1 MQAIYELDC
10 KSHEDIQKKACVCIF
25 ITTGMRGSDLRFMR
39 SCNVKIEPS
48 SKQYPRHM
56 SMIMDRMKTDP
67 LGELPESQRTV
78 RIPCHCLNI
87 IADESVKR
95 SFSRRLK
102 IDPKTL
108 FCTACPFQSV
118 KNYLER
124 CPDPFGLVREDKRK
138 ANPMLKSLSLMRALT
153 TRGERILTELPLGI
167 DYIYINRIF

>member
-1 MQAIYELDC
+1 LPNIILTIISTFLQRCKTFLKQNVYHPQQAGYFSNEAMQAIYELDC
-10 KSHEDIQKKACVCIF
+10 KSHEDIQKKACACIF

-39 SCNVKIEPS
+39 PF

-95 SFSRRLK
+95 SF
-102 IDPKTL
+102 
-108 FCTACPFQSV
+108 
-118 KNYLER
+118 
-124 CPDPFGLVREDKRK
+124 
-138 ANPMLKSLSLMRALT
+138 
-153 TRGERILTELPLGI
+153 
-167 DYIYINRIF
+167 